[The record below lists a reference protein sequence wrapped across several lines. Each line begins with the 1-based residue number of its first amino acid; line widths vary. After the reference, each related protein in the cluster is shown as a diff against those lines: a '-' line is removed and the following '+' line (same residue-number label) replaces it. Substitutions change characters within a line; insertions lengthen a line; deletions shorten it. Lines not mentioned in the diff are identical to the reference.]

1 MQDEHRIR
9 QRAYEIW
16 VEEGRPEGREA
27 EHWARACHEVAAER
41 GQAAAPSIANDDPQP
56 AAKPKAPRKSATPR
70 AATAKAETPAGTES
84 AAPRPKAAGRRQPT
98 G

>member
-1 MQDEHRIR
+1 MQEEHRIR

-27 EHWARACHEVAAER
+27 KHWARACQQVAAER
-41 GQAAAPSIANDDPQP
+41 GQAAAPGIANDDAQA
-56 AAKPKAPRKSATPR
+56 AAKPKAPRKPAAPR
-70 AATAKAETPAGTES
+70 AATAKAERAVATEPAAS
-84 AAPRPKAAGRRQPT
+84 RPKAPARRQPT